1 MYAFQANRNSV
12 DRNSVELVN
21 VTLRHQWF
29 FHLLEFGLLVLFCGE
44 RQEILGLVKIILGVK
59 FGIPRETDTLCC
71 W

>member
-21 VTLRHQWF
+21 ITLRHQWF
-29 FHLLEFGLLVLFCGE
+29 FHLLEFGFLVLFCRE
-44 RQEILGLVKIILGVK
+44 IQEILGLGKIILGVK
-59 FGIPRETDTLCC
+59 FRIPRETDTLCC